1 MQESKTRLEGLDRRI
16 RLGGEIHSHMGRRLA
31 SDRPVNLRSFLP
43 SCLPHCLAP
52 PIEPPEPSSRASA
65 AAHCLRRRSSSSTA
79 TNRNLPRIPASI
91 CASDMSQLS
100 QISHESPAP
109 NCKSCL
115 FALPWWEHSCPTT
128 RGDGFRDPA
137 TLPCATRAA
146 RHPQEFGHL
155 RCGTARGFHLP
166 AR

>member
-1 MQESKTRLEGLDRRI
+1 MSKTRLEGLDRRI

-65 AAHCLRRRSSSSTA
+65 AAHCLRRRSSSSTT

-100 QISHESPAP
+100 QISHVPM
-109 NCKSCL
+109 
-115 FALPWWEHSCPTT
+115 
-128 RGDGFRDPA
+128 
-137 TLPCATRAA
+137 RAA
-146 RHPQEFGHL
+146 M
-155 RCGTARGFHLP
+155 TV
-166 AR
+166 

>member
-115 FALPWWEHSCPTT
+115 FALPKPGVGPPLHIPSPTS
-128 RGDGFRDPA
+128 RGLIRPPASRQAVAATQPTPPRDI
-137 TLPCATRAA
+137 RA
-146 RHPQEFGHL
+146 E
-155 RCGTARGFHLP
+155 
-166 AR
+166 